1 MSTVSKLLVVHHS
14 SQRDKDYYEL
24 QNMEGTPEFTRGV
37 LLYSAIS
44 CIHRNLKFF
53 LNDADVVRRVENGRM
68 KNVEMVDIM

>member
-1 MSTVSKLLVVHHS
+1 MHHS

>member
-1 MSTVSKLLVVHHS
+1 M
-14 SQRDKDYYEL
+14 